1 MEYKDFLPNDNCW
14 KGAETIKEAIDND
27 SSAAFVNAT
36 LGNNRFSDERLL
48 YMAVHGRFKV
58 LDAAVRLA
66 VSAKREPRVGKII
79 EWMIASQYFI
89 APWPFCA
96 PVNMKCDLEND
107 GETIAEAIKPGLKF
121 LSSNDWNRIISRTT
135 SYCNGIIADAEK
147 RNEGKSRKEKI
158 KYPGQSIEVVTKVLA
173 LFGKSVGSD
182 PLPDDG
188 KTYAIPGKYDR
199 MGVVNVGGFLM
210 MSKDLVDGCNYEEA
224 KAIEAELLPYGWRL
238 PSKDEA
244 KTIEEALP
252 HDGGLCYSDKLEDPK
267 YDLAMGTYEFGTRDY
282 GEEHSSYYDEYCSK
296 AGAEA
301 KVTAKK
307 LKLDPRIYDFFPHGN
322 KYTRKSRKYLG
333 WCTWTHN
340 GSIFSIPLGRENKW
354 IVPGRKHKDKKISLR
369 LIRDP
374 DLVVKD
380 I

>member
-1 MEYKDFLPNDNCW
+1 MEWKDFLPNDNCW
-14 KGAETIKEAIDND
+14 KGAETIKADVD
-27 SSAAFVNAT
+27 KDCTSAFIHAT

-48 YMAVHGRFKV
+48 YMAVHGRFNV
-58 LDAAVRLA
+58 LKAAVKLA
-66 VSAKREPRVGKII
+66 VTAKREPRVGKII
-79 EWMIASQYFI
+79 EWMIATQAFPTTGYWGRQCEEYI
-89 APWPFCA
+89 C
-96 PVNMKCDLEND
+96 NLDKD
-107 GETIAEAIKPGLKF
+107 GETIAEAIKPGLEF
-121 LSSNDWNRIISRTT
+121 LSSNDWNRIIAHVFNFVKGDVDTIR
-135 SYCNGIIADAEK
+135 
-147 RNEGKSRKEKI
+147 
-158 KYPGQSIEVVTKVLA
+158 KVLA
-173 LFGKSVGSD
+173 LFGKDIERDSD
-182 PLPDDG
+182 PETDG

-199 MGVVNVGGFLM
+199 MGVVYVGGFLM
-210 MSKDLVDGCNYEEA
+210 MNKDLANGCNYEEA

-244 KTIEEALP
+244 KTIEAALP
-252 HDGGLCYSDKLEDPK
+252 NDGGLCYSDKIEDPK
-267 YDLAMGTYEFGTRDY
+267 YDLAIGTYEFGTRDY
-282 GEEHSSYYDEYCSK
+282 GEATHSSYLDEYLSK
-296 AGAEA
+296 VEAEE

-322 KYTRKSRKYLG
+322 KYTRRSRKYLG

-354 IVPGRKHKDKKISLR
+354 IVPGRKYKDKKISVR

>member
-1 MEYKDFLPNDNCW
+1 MECKDFLPNVNCW

-48 YMAVHGRFKV
+48 YMAVNGRFKV
-58 LDAAVRLA
+58 LNAAVKLA

-79 EWMIASQYFI
+79 EWMIASQAFPTEGYWGREY
-89 APWPFCA
+89 AVYTCNLA
-96 PVNMKCDLEND
+96 KN

-121 LSSNDWNRIISRTT
+121 LSSNDWNRIIAHVFSF
-135 SYCNGIIADAEK
+135 
-147 RNEGKSRKEKI
+147 I
-158 KYPGQSIEVVTKVLA
+158 KGDVDVIRKVLA
-173 LFGKSVGSD
+173 LFGKDIERESVSEA
-182 PLPDDG
+182 DG
-188 KTYAIPGKYDR
+188 KTYVIPGKYDR
-199 MGVVNVGGFLM
+199 MGVVNVGGFLV
-210 MSKDLVDGCNYEEA
+210 MSKDFRNDCDYEEA

-244 KTIEEALP
+244 KTIEAALP
-252 HDGGLCYSDKLEDPK
+252 HDGGLCYSDKIEDPK

-282 GEEHSSYYDEYCSK
+282 GAEHSGYWDAYCSK
-296 AGAEA
+296 EEAEA
-301 KVTAKK
+301 KDVAKK
-307 LKLDPRIYDFFPHGN
+307 LQLDPRIYDFFPHGN